1 MLAFRCAV
9 PIFVSRTLA
18 LYDEMVAINKVK
30 DEIQRITS
38 VAAVLK
44 KLPASSRYLL
54 GTLMPV
60 FVQICK
66 AHEENQMTA
75 SNVGICIGQSLMWP
89 RTTEDILKNDVP
101 PFVEF
106 LIVNYEALFGAEGA
120 HVVFGKI
127 EETAPDR
134 MESMM
139 ME

>member
-18 LYDEMVAINKVK
+18 LYDEMVATNKVK

-44 KLPASSRYLL
+44 KLPASSRCLL
-54 GTLMPV
+54 NTLTPV
-60 FVQICK
+60 FVQICN